1 MNLARHREIEAISFV
16 LESVVSSCVPQ
27 NYPRSLSVK
36 RKSGTEMT
44 TINNLALTLPTQQNK
59 SSVLLLIK
67 MNDSA

>member
-1 MNLARHREIEAISFV
+1 MNLARRREIEAISFV
-16 LESVVSSCVPQ
+16 LESVVSSCVSQ

-36 RKSGTEMT
+36 RKSGIEMT
-44 TINNLALTLPTQQNK
+44 TINNLALTLPIQQNK